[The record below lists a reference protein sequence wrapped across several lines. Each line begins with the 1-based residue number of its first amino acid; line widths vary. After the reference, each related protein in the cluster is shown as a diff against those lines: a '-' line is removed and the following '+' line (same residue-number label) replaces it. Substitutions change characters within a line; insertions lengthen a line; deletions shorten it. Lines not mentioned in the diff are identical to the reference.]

1 MSAPMESLNDT
12 VGEGTRY
19 YGKYRGKVSNVDDP
33 SKLGRIKALVPSVL
47 GEEET
52 GWALPSVPF
61 AGPNMGLYTI
71 PPVDSGVWIEFEA
84 GDPSLP
90 VWTGCFWSSGQ
101 LPKDESGTEATPP
114 LKIIQSE
121 KGLLVAL
128 NDDSQIISISDA
140 NGTNL
145 LKIEAQGGQI
155 TLQAQTKVVVE
166 APQIELI
173 DGASHPLVF
182 GDELM
187 SYLSQLVT
195 MFNTH
200 LHPGE
205 LAAGVLPVTPAPP
218 VPPLQPPTPSLLSV
232 KVKTG

>member
-1 MSAPMESLNDT
+1 MSASMESLNDSA
-12 VGEGTRY
+12 GEGTRY

-33 SKLGRIKALVPSVL
+33 LKLGRIKALVPSVL
-47 GEEET
+47 GEEES
-52 GWALPSVPF
+52 GWALPSLPF

-90 VWTGCFWSSGQ
+90 VWAGCFWSSGQ
-101 LPKDESGTEATPP
+101 LPKNESGTEVTPP

-121 KGLLVAL
+121 KGMLVAL
-128 NDDSQIISISDA
+128 NDDSQTISISDV

-187 SYLSQLVT
+187 SYLSQLT
-195 MFNTH
+195 TIFNTH

-218 VPPLQPPTPSLLSV
+218 VPPLQPPKPSLLSF

>member
-1 MSAPMESLNDT
+1 MSAVPASANDT
-12 VGEGTRY
+12 ADLTTRY
-19 YGKYRGKVSNVDDP
+19 YGKYRGTVSNVDDP
-33 SKLGRIKALVPSVL
+33 LKLGRVKALVPSVL
-47 GEEET
+47 DVEES
-52 GWALPSVPF
+52 GWALPSLPF
-61 AGPNMGLYTI
+61 AGPTMGMYTV
-71 PPVDSGVWIEFEA
+71 PPVGAGVWIEFEA

-101 LPKDESGTEATPP
+101 LPKDESGTDATPP
-114 LKIIQSE
+114 VRIIQSE

-128 NDDSQIISISDA
+128 NDDSQTISISDA

-145 LKIEAQGGQI
+145 LKIEAQAGKI
-155 TLQAQTKVVVE
+155 TVQAQTKVIVE
-166 APQIELI
+166 APQIELV

-182 GDELM
+182 GDELTT
-187 SYLSQLVT
+187 YLSQLVT

-218 VPPLQPPTPSLLSV
+218 VPPLQPPTPALLSM

>member
-1 MSAPMESLNDT
+1 MSALMESPNDASDQ
-12 VGEGTRY
+12 GSRY
-19 YGKYRGKVSNVDDP
+19 YGKYRGKVSDVNDP
-33 SKLGRIKALVPSVL
+33 LKLGRIRAIVPAVL
-47 GEEET
+47 GEEES
-52 GWALPSVPF
+52 GWALPSLPF
-61 AGPNMGLYTI
+61 AGPTMGQYTI
-71 PPVDSGVWIEFEA
+71 PPVDAGVWIEFEA

-101 LPKDESGTEATPP
+101 LPKDEGGTEATPP
-114 LKIIQSE
+114 MKIIQSE

-140 NGTNL
+140 NGSNL
-145 LKIEAQGGQI
+145 LKIEAQGGKI
-155 TLQAQTKVVVE
+155 TLQAQVKVVVE
-166 APQIELI
+166 APQIELVNA
-173 DGASHPLVF
+173 ASHPLVF

-187 SYLSQLVT
+187 SYLSQMVSL
-195 MFNTH
+195 FNAH

-218 VPPLQPPTPSLLSV
+218 VPPFQPPTPALLSL

>member
-1 MSAPMESLNDT
+1 MSPVTESTNDT
-12 VGEGTRY
+12 ADVSTRY
-19 YGKYRGKVSNVDDP
+19 YGKYRGTVSNVTDP
-33 SKLGRIKALVPSVL
+33 LKIGRIKALVPSVL
-47 GEEET
+47 IAEES
-52 GWALPSVPF
+52 GWALPSLPF
-61 AGPNMGLYTI
+61 SGPTMGMYTI
-71 PPVDSGVWIEFEA
+71 PPVGAGVWIEFEA

-114 LKIIQSE
+114 VKIIQSE

-128 NDDSQIISISDA
+128 NDDSQVISISDA

-145 LKIEAQGGQI
+145 LKIEAQAGKI
-155 TLQAQTKVVVE
+155 TVQAQTKVVVE
-166 APQIELI
+166 APQIELV

-187 SYLSQLVT
+187 TYLNQVVT
-195 MFNTH
+195 MFNSH

-218 VPPLQPPTPSLLSV
+218 VPPLQPPTPSLLSM